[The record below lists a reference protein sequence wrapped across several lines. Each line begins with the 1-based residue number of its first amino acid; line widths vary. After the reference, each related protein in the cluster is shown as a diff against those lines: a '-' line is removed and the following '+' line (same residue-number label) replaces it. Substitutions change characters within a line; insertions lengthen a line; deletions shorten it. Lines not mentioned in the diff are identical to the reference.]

1 MAKIP
6 VSFSGINLPPPT
18 SYAVNNALTTNDP
31 LSQYKRVGRCFV
43 AKKSKKKS
51 PNQHHQDG
59 TIKNPNT
66 GFPSFPAKQFTPK
79 SVHSVPTNPQFRKL
93 LAKNKQ
99 EQRDVHSL

>member
-6 VSFSGINLPPPT
+6 VSFSGINVPPLT
-18 SYAVNNALTTNDP
+18 SYVANNALTTNDP
-31 LSQYKRVGRCFV
+31 LSQYKRVGGGFV

-66 GFPSFPAKQFTPK
+66 GFPSFPTKQFTEK
-79 SVHSVPTNPQFRKL
+79 SVHSVPTNRQFRKL
-93 LAKNKQ
+93 LAKQ
-99 EQRDVHSL
+99 QQRKNQSL